1 MGAPSPTRQGVKP
14 SAVKRL
20 VAVVAE
26 SVSNWGPF
34 VFATSDLAHE
44 IDRSGQATHRITS
57 KTAQAFRNLPTIASI
72 SSERSVATPSSA
84 QRT

>member
-20 VAVVAE
+20 VAVVVE
-26 SVSNWGPF
+26 SVSDWVHSSSALPIWRTKSTEA
-34 VFATSDLAHE
+34 VRL
-44 IDRSGQATHRITS
+44 RIASTS
-57 KTAQAFRNLPTIASI
+57 KTAQAFRNLRTIASI